1 MLHRRSTVAIAAL
14 LALALACRSACAQS
28 AEDAFGLWLNPE
40 NGSNIEFYKCG
51 GGGLCAKLTKV
62 TDGQLTDD
70 KNPDPGKR
78 SQPIVGL
85 LIMENAKKTGAN
97 KWSGMLYNREN
108 GKSYSGTLT
117 VKTKDAV
124 DLSGCVAAVL
134 CRTVTWTR
142 IK

>member
-1 MLHRRSTVAIAAL
+1 MHRRSPVAVTAL
-14 LALALACRSACAQS
+14 MALTFACRSACAQS

-51 GGGLCAKLTKV
+51 GEGLCAKLTKV

-70 KNPDPGKR
+70 KNPDPTKR
-78 SQPIVGL
+78 GQPVIGL

-117 VKTKDAV
+117 VKTKDAI
-124 DLSGCVAAVL
+124 DLSGCVVAVL